1 MLKPFKL
8 KVMINEHAEGN
19 LGAKRRE
26 KGEGS
31 LLQDWQDLWYFSQRI
46 KCFMLHEI

>member
-8 KVMINEHAEGN
+8 KVMINKHAEGN

-31 LLQDWQDLWYFSQRI
+31 LLQDWQDLWYFS
-46 KCFMLHEI
+46 